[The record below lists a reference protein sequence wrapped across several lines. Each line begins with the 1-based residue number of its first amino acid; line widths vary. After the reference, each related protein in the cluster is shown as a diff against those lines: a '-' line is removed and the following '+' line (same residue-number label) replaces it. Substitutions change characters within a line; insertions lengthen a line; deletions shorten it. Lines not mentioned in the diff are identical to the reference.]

1 VFQLVQIYLATDN
14 ERPINQTAMF
24 ESNRWSMRQ
33 EKTTPNMVEYVCQSD
48 TVLANII
55 TKLVLARQQ
64 VQSAIKLQ
72 CEPEPEPEPVE
83 IPLDNVKHEIKS
95 EQLEVMSV
103 ESMNNSDGELPHKR
117 QRSRNEQVE
126 VVNVR
131 STADREVSKTK
142 VTRFK
147 YSSRGKLSVEQNRCI
162 LAICRD
168 VPLLPKRRG
177 QMWDER
183 VRLVREQLGVTLKVD
198 RLRQIVNSEAKET
211 SGHTE
216 KSQTSHVE
224 ANPTKTPSNEMQTEK
239 IRGICRQMNG
249 KSWRVKAKA
258 ITDQLGL
265 TYDSK
270 TLKNMIRAL
279 EASVA
284 RKSLNLRPGGIMTTH
299 CT

>member
-1 VFQLVQIYLATDN
+1 MYFRLLSNSSKMTEFNVFQLVQIYLATDN
-14 ERPINQTAMF
+14 ERPINETAMF
-24 ESNRWSMRQ
+24 ESNQWTMRQ
-33 EKTTPNMVEYVCQSD
+33 EKTTPSMVEYVCQSD

-64 VQSAIKLQ
+64 VQAAIKVQ
-72 CEPEPEPEPVE
+72 CEPEPEPESEPVE
-83 IPLDNVKHEIKS
+83 TPVDNIKHEIKS
-95 EQLEVMSV
+95 EQLEVISV
-103 ESMNNSDGELPHKR
+103 ESMNDSDDGLVTLRLPHKR

-126 VVNVR
+126 VVNVQ
-131 STADREVSKTK
+131 STAHREVSKTK

-177 QMWDER
+177 EMWDER

-224 ANPTKTPSNEMQTEK
+224 A
-239 IRGICRQMNG
+239 
-249 KSWRVKAKA
+249 
-258 ITDQLGL
+258 
-265 TYDSK
+265 
-270 TLKNMIRAL
+270 
-279 EASVA
+279 
-284 RKSLNLRPGGIMTTH
+284 
-299 CT
+299 